1 MRGIVLRESL
11 PGRSLPLEL
20 PAIVVRRYPHLLD
33 RRMPVDV
40 LELQVTTHRASDVA
54 FRLASVLL
62 PQGFY
67 AHLVDERMM
76 IVIFPRCV
84 VQIPRGDE
92 AAADTARR
100 IGALYGI
107 PERQMRFQEMFTVDH
122 PDSEAEPMLDGA
134 PSGHS
139 PAPRHKS
146 AQTGVHDR
154 LGDRALSA
162 VSSPDTANP
171 ERGS

>member
-11 PGRSLPLEL
+11 PGHNLPLEL

-33 RRMPVDV
+33 RRIPVNV
-40 LELQVTTHRASDVA
+40 LELQVTSYRASDVA

-84 VQIPRGDE
+84 IQIPRGDE

-100 IGALYGI
+100 VGALYGI
-107 PERQMRFQEMFTVDH
+107 PDRQMRFQEMFTIDH

-139 PAPRHKS
+139 PAPNRTS
-146 AQTGVHDR
+146 GEAVVDDR
-154 LGDRALSA
+154 RGDTALSA
-162 VSSPDTANP
+162 VSSSDTANL